1 MAIALFPDC
10 QSFFSHTL
18 ALASAIFLEPVLKD
32 MRKKRE
38 RNEKEARKKRERSE
52 KRYEKKCSKPIVRRV
67 LLGHQEG
74 FARILAVLNFGN
86 NTTARERSCSK

>member
-18 ALASAIFLEPVLKD
+18 ALASSIFLEPVLKD

-38 RNEKEARKKRERSE
+38 RNEKETRKKRERNE
-52 KRYEKKCSKPIVRRV
+52 KETRKDMRRNGV
-67 LLGHQEG
+67 NLSFVVFFLDIRKASQE
-74 FARILAVLNFGN
+74 
-86 NTTARERSCSK
+86 S